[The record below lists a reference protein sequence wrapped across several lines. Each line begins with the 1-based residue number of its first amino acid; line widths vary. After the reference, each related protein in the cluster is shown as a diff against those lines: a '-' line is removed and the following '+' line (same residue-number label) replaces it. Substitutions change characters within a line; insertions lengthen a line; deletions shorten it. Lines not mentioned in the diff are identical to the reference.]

1 MISRRSFIGAGSALL
16 AVTGYA
22 TVAKEEK
29 KEVMQGFDE
38 NFAGKLSGSEWKPF
52 SDKKVRVGIAGEGV
66 CNFGSAFAYQ
76 THPNV
81 EVVAVT
87 DLDPVKCKQL
97 QERTKAKKTYPSCE
111 ELIKNAAADKI
122 EALYIATD
130 APSHAK
136 LAIMALEHGL
146 NVASAVPA
154 FFGKDQLELVPKI
167 VEAAKKSGKLYMMN
181 ETTAF
186 RPECVAM
193 RALFE
198 GGAIGKHV
206 YTEGEYFHYWGQNGI
221 PSYNGWRHG
230 LPPQYYPTH
239 SNGFYTCS
247 THGSFTEVS
256 CIGITSDLP
265 DFKDAKNPHKNP
277 FGSEVAL
284 FKTSDGGA
292 ARMAVMWD
300 APGYHGETGR
310 INGSPPENVTPPQD
324 CAIMSALRRSSSASA
339 SAVQSRPQTTF
350 PPPFL
355 TIVSISGDCPSGLWH
370 HAQRSGQPLKNTV
383 VRTPGPSCRVNSL
396 ISNIRPVRVPPSL

>member
-16 AVTGYA
+16 AVAGCA
-22 TVAKEEK
+22 TAGK
-29 KEVMQGFDE
+29 KKDEMQGFEERD
-38 NFAGKLSGSEWKPF
+38 AGKLADVKWTPF
-52 SDKKVRVGIAGEGV
+52 SDRKVRVGIAGEGV
-66 CNFGSAFAYQ
+66 CSFGSQFAYQ
-76 THPNV
+76 FHPNA

-87 DLDPVKCKQL
+87 DLDPARCKLL

-130 APSHAK
+130 APSHAR

-146 NVASAVPA
+146 HVASAVPA

-167 VEAAKKSGKLYMMN
+167 VEAAKKSGRLYMMN

-239 SNGFYTCS
+239 SNGFYTCT
-247 THGSFTEVS
+247 THGSFTEVM

-292 ARMAVMWD
+292 ARYNGLEKELAAKLD
-300 APGYHGETGR
+300 TLKKPLPPGVSAGSHGGSHAYLTDDFLRGILIPGHKVCCGLKTALDTTLGGVYAHLSALKGGETLK
-310 INGSPPENVTPPQD
+310 IPQ
-324 CAIMSALRRSSSASA
+324 I
-339 SAVQSRPQTTF
+339 
-350 PPPFL
+350 
-355 TIVSISGDCPSGLWH
+355 
-370 HAQRSGQPLKNTV
+370 
-383 VRTPGPSCRVNSL
+383 
-396 ISNIRPVRVPPSL
+396 